1 MDLGLSGRTALV
13 TGASKGIGRAV
24 AESLAAEGCHL
35 HLVARHADGLA
46 QAADAVRSRYQVTV
60 TTHPMDLA
68 APGAAER
75 LSDGCGDVDILVN
88 NAGAIPGGSLDTV
101 DEARWRAAWDLKV
114 FGYINIC
121 RAYHGRMKA
130 RRSGVI
136 VNVIGLAGERFD
148 YGYIAGST
156 GNAGLMAFTRALGSY
171 SLEHGVRVVAVNP
184 GAVQTDRIVQLMR
197 TRAEAEHG
205 DPERWRENFKSLPMG
220 RPAEPN
226 EVADLVTFLA
236 SPRASYVSGVV
247 YAVDGGAAARS
258 GSPPA

>member
-1 MDLGLSGRTALV
+1 MDLAMSGQSALV
-13 TGASKGIGRAV
+13 TGASKGIGLAV
-24 AESLAAEGCHL
+24 AEALAAEGCRL
-35 HLVARHADGLA
+35 HLVARGADGLA
-46 QAADAVRSRYQVTV
+46 RAADAIRSRHQVAV
-60 TTHPMDLA
+60 TIHPMDLA
-68 APGAAER
+68 APGSAEL
-75 LSDGCGDVDILVN
+75 LSAECGDVDILVN
-88 NAGAIPGGSLDTV
+88 NAGAIPGGSLDAV

-130 RRSGVI
+130 RRRGVI

-205 DPERWRENFKSLPMG
+205 DPERWREHFRSLPMG
-220 RPAEPN
+220 RPAEPR
-226 EVADLVTFLA
+226 EVADLVAFLA
-236 SPRASYVSGVV
+236 SPRASYISGVV
-247 YAVDGGAAARS
+247 YAVDGGAAART
-258 GSPPA
+258 GSPPG

>member
-1 MDLGLSGRTALV
+1 MDLELTGRTAV
-13 TGASKGIGRAV
+13 ITGASKGIGRAV
-24 AESLAAEGCHL
+24 AEVLAAEGCNI
-35 HLVARHADGLA
+35 HLVARNASALA
-46 QAADAVRSRYQVTV
+46 AAADAVRSRHQVTV
-60 TTHPMDLA
+60 ETHAMDLSARGSAQALA
-68 APGAAER
+68 AA
-75 LSDGCGDVDILVN
+75 CGDADILVN

-121 RAYHGRMKA
+121 RVFHERMKA
-130 RRSGVI
+130 RRAGVI

-171 SLEHGVRVVAVNP
+171 SMEHGVRVLAVNP
-184 GAVQTDRIVQLMR
+184 GAVMTDRIVQLMR
-197 TRAEAEHG
+197 TRSEAEHG
-205 DPERWRENFKSLPMG
+205 TPDRWQEYFKHLPTG
-220 RPAEPN
+220 RPAEPR
-226 EVADLVTFLA
+226 EVADLVAFLGSA
-236 SPRASYVSGVV
+236 RASYLSGVV

>member
-1 MDLGLSGRTALV
+1 MDLGMGGQTALV
-13 TGASKGIGRAV
+13 TGASKGIGLAV

-35 HLVARHADGLA
+35 HLVARGAEGLSR
-46 QAADAVRSRYQVTV
+46 AADAIRARHQVTV
-60 TTHPMDLA
+60 TPHPMDLA
-68 APGAAER
+68 APGAAEH
-75 LSDGCGDVDILVN
+75 LAAECGEVDIVVN
-88 NAGAIPGGSLDTV
+88 NAGAIPGGSLDAV
-101 DEARWRAAWDLKV
+101 DEARWRTAWDLKV

-130 RRSGVI
+130 RRAGVI

-171 SLEHGVRVVAVNP
+171 SLEHGVRVLAVNP
-184 GAVQTDRIVQLMR
+184 GAVMTDRVIQLMR

-205 DPERWRENFKSLPMG
+205 DPERWRENFQHLPMG
-220 RPAEPN
+220 RPAEPR
-226 EVADLVTFLA
+226 EVADVVAFLA

-258 GSPPA
+258 GRPPA